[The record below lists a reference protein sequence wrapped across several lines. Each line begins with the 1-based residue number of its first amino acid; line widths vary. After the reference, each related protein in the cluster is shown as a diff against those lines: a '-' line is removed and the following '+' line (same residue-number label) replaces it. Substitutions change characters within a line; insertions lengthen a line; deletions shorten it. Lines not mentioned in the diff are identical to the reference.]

1 MYSLFLIVECF
12 KILEIELKNFFED
25 FGLFLIG
32 DFCKLMFFISEYSQ
46 FLKMESLS
54 FYRIDEDGENIQ
66 IEDMEFMFLVF
77 NFKFVFV
84 ENDSILMNLVQD
96 GEV

>member
-1 MYSLFLIVECF
+1 MFL
-12 KILEIELKNFFED
+12 
-25 FGLFLIG
+25 
-32 DFCKLMFFISEYSQ
+32 ISEYSQ

-77 NFKFVFV
+77 NFKFIFV